1 MVNSTHRLT
10 IILRRSYG
18 QAPNREAGGAMEREP
33 VEGRCAACG
42 QEQLQRYPV
51 LSEGGW
57 FMAVKCQACLAS
69 AGRER
74 WNRLG
79 HVVRMEDLL

>member
-1 MVNSTHRLT
+1 M
-10 IILRRSYG
+10 
-18 QAPNREAGGAMEREP
+18 APEA
-33 VEGRCAACG
+33 VEGRCASCG
-42 QEQLQRYPV
+42 REDLKRYPV

-69 AGRER
+69 SSRER

>member
-1 MVNSTHRLT
+1 
-10 IILRRSYG
+10 
-18 QAPNREAGGAMEREP
+18 MEREL
-33 VEGRCAACG
+33 VAGRCTACG
-42 QEQLQRYPV
+42 QERLERYPV

-57 FMAVKCQACLAS
+57 FLVVKCQACLAS
-69 AGRER
+69 ERRDR